1 MTAFPFAGYI
11 VAGIF
16 LLAVATTIAGAL
28 IAALATRII
37 RAVAGLMVCC
47 LGLAGLYYFL
57 HSPFLAL
64 MEVLIYVGAVCV
76 TIIFGVMLSE
86 PDDPTTPDPRH
97 SGVGWTSLA
106 AFVAVLVF
114 AALAGMVLT
123 GRWPS
128 APAIPADGS
137 VAAIGRSLLTT
148 YSFAFEAISLVL
160 LVAILGALVIA
171 RGGRPRAP
179 QQGAAAPPGGTT
191 SLPSAA
197 PPGQGG
203 PGA

>member
-64 MEVLIYVGAVCV
+64 MEVLIYVGAVFV

-86 PDDPTTPDPRH
+86 ADEPAGAETRR
-97 SGVGWTSLA
+97 GAVGWTSLA
-106 AFVAVLVF
+106 AFVGVLVF
-114 AALAGMVLT
+114 AALAGLVLP
-123 GRWPS
+123 GQWPA
-128 APAIPADGS
+128 APATPVDGS
-137 VAAIGRSLLTT
+137 VAAIGRALLTT
-148 YSFAFEAISLVL
+148 YSFAFEAISLVIFT
-160 LVAILGALVIA
+160 AILGALVIA
-171 RGGRPRAP
+171 RGGRTRAP